1 MLCSDVYYT
10 VYNTLL
16 CTQARQYCTAWYAG
30 TGRPQSGDRGG
41 VGRVLTLGRG
51 NGQMLEVLQ
60 TKWYFT
66 WILAFGRFKEVLGI
80 PPSTL
85 ITL

>member
-1 MLCSDVYYT
+1 M
-10 VYNTLL
+10 L
-16 CTQARQYCTAWYAG
+16 CTQARQYTIPYCTAWYAG

-60 TKWYFT
+60 TKWYLT